1 MKNKNHTLRR
11 LLKEFQF
18 EQLTR
23 EPYRDGEL
31 VLEYVEGYEVPRYI
45 IFFESGDLEE
55 GNTDGEIIA
64 ELDSRFFDAQM
75 SQTILE
81 YITTR

>member
-18 EQLTR
+18 EQLSR

-31 VLEYVEGYEVPRYI
+31 VLEYVEGYEVPRYV
-45 IFFESGDLEE
+45 IFFESGNLESE
-55 GNTDGEIIA
+55 NSNGEIVV
-64 ELDSRFFDAQM
+64 ELDSRFFDAKM
-75 SQTILE
+75 ADTVLN
-81 YITTR
+81 YIMTR